1 MRSLCLLAALLS
13 LLPITPRA
21 APSPAADCAGLS
33 GLSGHTIRW
42 ILPSKPG
49 GSFDAYSRLLQ
60 PFIEARLDAR
70 LVIDNRPEAGG
81 IVAALTIRDAPPDGK
96 SIGIIN
102 APGLLTAKIIGNGAV
117 PDPATDFTTL
127 GRVVASDYVM
137 FTGDGSGFTDIDA
150 LLRSSDNTP
159 VLVGVRDAGSSSFL
173 AVPVTASLIGLRV
186 ALVTGYVGNAM
197 RTLATIRG
205 EVDIVIHNVD
215 TARRYME
222 SGELLPLLQVNGS
235 PGAAGRGIPLLGGP
249 DGLARQRAA
258 ATGRTAAEAERDAQ
272 ALGNIL
278 RSGRLVVAPAG
289 LPEPMSACLGT
300 VLFDVLSSAELLAAA
315 ERAELKLGPADR
327 QTAHQDLLMAARQLA
342 QFQPLLEAAI
352 EQIRQ

>member
-1 MRSLCLLAALLS
+1 MQSLCLLAALLC
-13 LLPITPRA
+13 LFPITCRA
-21 APSPAADCAGLS
+21 APSPTADCA

-42 ILPSKPG
+42 IVPSKPG

-60 PFIEARLDAR
+60 PFLEARLNAR

-96 SIGIIN
+96 TIGIIN

-127 GRVVASDYVM
+127 GRVAASDYVM
-137 FTGDGSGFTDIDA
+137 FTGGGSGFTDIDA
-150 LLRSSDNTP
+150 LLQASDNKP

-215 TARRYME
+215 SARRYME
-222 SGELLPLLQVNGS
+222 SGELVPLLQVNGS
-235 PGAAGRGIPLLGGP
+235 PGAAGPGIPWLGGP

-258 ATGRTAAEAERDAQ
+258 ATGRTAAQAERDAR
-272 ALGNIL
+272 ALSNIL
-278 RSGRLVVAPAG
+278 RGGRLVVAPAG
-289 LPEPMSACLGT
+289 LPEPMSVCLGIA
-300 VLFDVLSSAELLAAA
+300 LFDVLGSAELLTAAK
-315 ERAELKLGPADR
+315 RAELKLDPSDR